1 MNQNE
6 EEKEKKFTEKTIHQ
20 KKQDLNIM
28 KKYHNLL
35 SSIKENI
42 SNIIKF
48 KKEQTMQGTT
58 QSFQSSLVSQT
69 IQQLTKRSLIS
80 NQDVKDLQMQLT
92 KSISPRKLKQNEI
105 TSKEIKDN

>member
-1 MNQNE
+1 
-6 EEKEKKFTEKTIHQ
+6 
-20 KKQDLNIM
+20 
-28 KKYHNLL
+28 
-35 SSIKENI
+35 
-42 SNIIKF
+42 
-48 KKEQTMQGTT
+48 MQGTT